1 MATPQEQYLEVI
13 RQSQQAVLDAVD
25 SWSKTV
31 QETTGSI
38 PTAPPAVDPRQVVD
52 QVFDFAEKLLDM
64 QRDFT
69 RSLLA
74 SSAAMSENV
83 TRQSAQSA
91 QSAQSPQSAQSAQS
105 PQAAQTPRPEHRA

>member
-1 MATPQEQYLEVI
+1 MTTPQEQYLEVI

-31 QETTGSI
+31 QETTGSL
-38 PTAPPAVDPRQVVD
+38 PSAPAAVDPRQVVD
-52 QVFDFAEKLLDM
+52 QVFDFAEKMLDM

-74 SSAAMSENV
+74 SSATMSENLSK
-83 TRQSAQSA
+83 QAAQGAQSA
-91 QSAQSPQSAQSAQS
+91 QGEQAPKPGPSAQGAQKSNS
-105 PQAAQTPRPEHRA
+105 